1 MGLVTRVVA
10 AGKLA
15 EEAHATATQLASG
28 ATQALGAT
36 RRLLVD
42 SYSNTLEVQLEHES
56 LSIAAQGRT
65 ADGRE
70 GIAAFAARRKPNFTG
85 AV

>member
-1 MGLVTRVVA
+1 MGLITRVVD

-15 EEAHATATQLASG
+15 EEATAVAAQLANG

-42 SYSNTLEVQLEHES
+42 SYSNALEVQMEHES
-56 LSIAAQGRT
+56 RSIAAQGRS

-85 AV
+85 VT